1 MNILQIVS
9 GGIAV
14 YKAVELTRELVKSGN
29 DVKVIMTENAKKF
42 VTELTFQTISKN
54 TVYVDIFM
62 EEDKSQIQHI
72 DLVKWADKIIIA
84 PATANIIAKAANGIS
99 DDLASTLLLAVKD
112 FSKIYIAPAMNTVMY
127 ENPITQSNM
136 NRLRK
141 LGMNFIES
149 EIGLL
154 ACGDLGKGKLAD
166 TETILKNIYN
176 KKTLLNK
183 NILVTAGPTLEYI
196 DPVRYLS
203 NPSTGKMGIAIAEE
217 SAKRG
222 ANVILVT
229 SAKYKP
235 KYNNINIISVV
246 STEDMFEV
254 VKNNYENSDVVIKSA
269 AVSDYKPV
277 VKYDEKMKKKDENVS
292 IELERT
298 QDILLYLGQ
307 NKDKQILVGFA
318 AETNNV
324 IEYAQDKIKKKN
336 LDLIVANDVSKADI
350 GFASD
355 ENEVYIIDKK
365 NNINKIDKE
374 SKKEIGRKILD
385 EIENLLNK

>member
-42 VTELTFQTISKN
+42 VTKLTFQTISKN